1 MNAVP
6 AEEDNQ
12 ALRVLRKYT
21 NRRLYD
27 TSKSCYITLEDVKQ
41 LVLDNV
47 QFEVQD
53 SKTGSDL
60 TRNILLQ
67 IISEQEGESAGMLTN
82 QVLQQ
87 LIRFYGDSM
96 QGMMR
101 QYLEQ
106 SIGSF
111 LSQQDRIREQMES
124 MIDAANPLNMMNKFA
139 GQNMAMWNMFSPQQE
154 GAVKGEKADKGEQ
167 AEAGENS
174 EEPAAAVK
182 PKTAAKKDSA

>member
-1 MNAVP
+1 M
-6 AEEDNQ
+6 
-12 ALRVLRKYT
+12 RILRKYT

-27 TSKSCYITLEDVKQ
+27 TSRSCYITLEDVKE
-41 LVLDNV
+41 LVLENTPF
-47 QFEVQD
+47 QVQD
-53 SKTGSDL
+53 SKTGKDL

-124 MIDAANPLNMMNKFA
+124 MIDAANPLNVMNKIA
-139 GQNMAMWNMFSPQQE
+139 GQNMAMWNMFSHNDEQNQNQNPENPE
-154 GAVKGEKADKGEQ
+154 GKAS
-167 AEAGENS
+167 AEG
-174 EEPAAAVK
+174 K
-182 PKTAAKKDSA
+182 PESDKKD